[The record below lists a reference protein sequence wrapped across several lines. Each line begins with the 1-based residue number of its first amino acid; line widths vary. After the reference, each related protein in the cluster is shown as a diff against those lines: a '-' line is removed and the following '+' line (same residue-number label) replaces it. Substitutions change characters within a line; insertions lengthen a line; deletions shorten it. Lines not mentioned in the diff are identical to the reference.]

1 MPPQESAADAP
12 TLSGRDDTGNYVVFP
27 KDVHNQ
33 DQAKAIQTLL
43 ESVNS
48 GYLYASSCDHGAITW
63 FWGVSLSSE
72 NAEKVRADPN
82 VRMCNLSIQVLP
94 S

>member
-1 MPPQESAADAP
+1 MPPQEWALNA
-12 TLSGRDDTGNYVVFP
+12 TRRDDTANYVVYP
-27 KDVHNQ
+27 KDVNNQ
-33 DQAKAIQTLL
+33 DQAKAIRTLV

-48 GYLYASSCDHGAITW
+48 GYIYASSSDHGARIW
-63 FWGVSLSSE
+63 FWGVSLTSE

-82 VRMCNLSIQVLP
+82 VRMCGLLIQVLP